1 MWQKLVGKILNRT
14 HNTSNKSASL
24 GSPVRI
30 RGASP
35 VRQAATLTTHQLK
48 RVLDHCKTTRHPLR
62 NRAIILTT
70 HWSGLRV
77 GEVAALLWSDV
88 VDARGEI
95 LSEFRLSAAQTKGNK
110 AATVLIPGRLQA
122 ELARYYAAIKPR
134 ILNTPVFATQRSS
147 GFTAN
152 TLTHI
157 VNSLYRN
164 AGLIGAT
171 SHSGRRTFIT
181 NLAEQGVG
189 ARVLMSLARHQNLAT
204 TQRYIDIKPS
214 MLRAAVELV

>member
-1 MWQKLVGKILNRT
+1 MWQKLVGKILNRKYT
-14 HNTSNKSASL
+14 NSNKTASQVAPCSKQ
-24 GSPVRI
+24 GV
-30 RGASP
+30 
-35 VRQAATLTTHQLK
+35 VKMRQAATLTAQQIN
-48 RVLDHCKTTRHPLR
+48 RVLEHCKTTRHPQR

-70 HWSGLRV
+70 HWSGLRI

-88 VDARGEI
+88 VGASGEI
-95 LSEFRLSAAQTKGNK
+95 RDEFRLSAAQTKGNK
-110 AATVLIPGRLQA
+110 ACTVLIPQRLQA
-122 ELARYYAAIKPR
+122 ELAHYYAVVKPR
-134 ILNTPVFATQRSS
+134 TLNAPVFATQRSA
-147 GFTAN
+147 GFTSN

-157 VNSLYRN
+157 VNSIYRS
-164 AGLIGAT
+164 AGLVGAT

-204 TQRYIDIKPS
+204 TQKYIDIKPS

>member
-1 MWQKLVGKILNRT
+1 M
-14 HNTSNKSASL
+14 
-24 GSPVRI
+24 
-30 RGASP
+30 
-35 VRQAATLTTHQLK
+35 RQAATLTAQQIN
-48 RVLDHCKTTRHPLR
+48 RVLEHCKTTRHPQR

-88 VDARGEI
+88 IGAGGEI
-95 LSEFRLSAAQTKGNK
+95 RDEFRLSAAQTKGNK
-110 AATVLIPGRLQA
+110 ACTVLIPQRLQA
-122 ELARYYAAIKPR
+122 ELGHYYAVVNPR
-134 ILNTPVFATQRSS
+134 TLSAPVFATQRSA

-157 VNSLYRN
+157 VNSLYKS
-164 AGLIGAT
+164 AGLVGAT

-204 TQRYIDIKPS
+204 TQKYIDIKPS